1 MNQNWAKGKII
12 FSDIDGTFLGPNSV
26 IIEKNYDA
34 VQTFVQA
41 GGLFTFSSGR
51 LSLNRVVPGFEQLV
65 NAPQILNNGAL
76 IQNTDGEILLE
87 AFLDSAAAKDII
99 SLLCGAFPSD
109 KFGYECHMN
118 QAGDQYY
125 KVCFFAEPALIAEM
139 YRLVYDRYQD
149 KVAYFYSCPTI
160 IEFMK
165 PGASKGQAVRFV
177 KQYYA
182 KRGLNL
188 KTYAIGDYQNDLAM
202 LQAADVACCP
212 DNASLEVKHVC
223 DQILCHHS
231 QGAVAALIEKI
242 QGGL

>member
-1 MNQNWAKGKII
+1 MTVIVIVKHKRRTKRLYESKLGEGKII

-51 LSLNRVVPGFEQLV
+51 LSLNRVVPGFERLV

-99 SLLCGAFPSD
+99 LLLCGAFPSD

-125 KVCFFAEPALIAEM
+125 KVCFLQSL
-139 YRLVYDRYQD
+139 R
-149 KVAYFYSCPTI
+149 S
-160 IEFMK
+160 
-165 PGASKGQAVRFV
+165 S
-177 KQYYA
+177 
-182 KRGLNL
+182 L
-188 KTYAIGDYQNDLAM
+188 KCT
-202 LQAADVACCP
+202 V
-212 DNASLEVKHVC
+212 
-223 DQILCHHS
+223 
-231 QGAVAALIEKI
+231 
-242 QGGL
+242 

>member
-1 MNQNWAKGKII
+1 
-12 FSDIDGTFLGPNSV
+12 
-26 IIEKNYDA
+26 
-34 VQTFVQA
+34 
-41 GGLFTFSSGR
+41 
-51 LSLNRVVPGFEQLV
+51 
-65 NAPQILNNGAL
+65 
-76 IQNTDGEILLE
+76 
-87 AFLDSAAAKDII
+87 
-99 SLLCGAFPSD
+99 
-109 KFGYECHMN
+109 
-118 QAGDQYY
+118 
-125 KVCFFAEPALIAEM
+125 M

-212 DNASLEVKHVC
+212 
-223 DQILCHHS
+223 
-231 QGAVAALIEKI
+231 
-242 QGGL
+242 